1 MPRNHQQTCGKTW
14 AYVKNPPGC
23 AAQFIVQDSVLM
35 LHDHP
40 TFQKKQEIY
49 GNPLLIWHSET
60 RKTSS
65 HQTSTAFEPPTH
77 LYHGTK
83 PLNIIYSSM
92 RIPTS
97 QHVCFP
103 GLSVPKLW
111 ESLGFTIPHTGPRKS
126 LESLGIQFGVPNSQA
141 FLSWHKWCQIW
152 KKNEL
157 QLQSTICCHTIQQ
170 VYIYNSN
177 FKTIDYEPSS
187 EKNMKQLGVHVP
199 EFKKEHY
206 QNLPSATLN
215 FDVITLSRKND
226 LRSCSM

>member
-1 MPRNHQQTCGKTW
+1 
-14 AYVKNPPGC
+14 
-23 AAQFIVQDSVLM
+23 
-35 LHDHP
+35 
-40 TFQKKQEIY
+40 
-49 GNPLLIWHSET
+49 
-60 RKTSS
+60 
-65 HQTSTAFEPPTH
+65 
-77 LYHGTK
+77 
-83 PLNIIYSSM
+83 M

-103 GLSVPKLW
+103 RPFCAKVLRVLRVHH
-111 ESLGFTIPHTGPRKS
+111 TTTGPRKS

-152 KKNEL
+152 QKKRTSVTINHL
-157 QLQSTICCHTIQQ
+157 LPYNSTS
-170 VYIYNSN
+170 IYNSN

-215 FDVITLSRKND
+215 FDVITLKGLQERTTWDRVPCKHPFWKAAPRGRYLPTTAYTNRR
-226 LRSCSM
+226 L